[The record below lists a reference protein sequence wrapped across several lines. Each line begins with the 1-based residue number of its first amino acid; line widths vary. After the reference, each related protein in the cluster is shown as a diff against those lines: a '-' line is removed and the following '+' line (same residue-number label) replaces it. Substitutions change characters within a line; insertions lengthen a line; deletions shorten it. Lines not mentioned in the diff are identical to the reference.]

1 MDKFAFKDIVFNVGA
16 RVDVFDANQPILK
29 DPYLF
34 YNALT
39 VKELEF
45 LLNMLRESTLK
56 GDQVE
61 LFYNLAIKIQN
72 QYIKQSE
79 K

>member
-1 MDKFAFKDIVFNVGA
+1 MGIVNKIIGKDNKPST
-16 RVDVFDANQPILK
+16 VDP
-29 DPYLF
+29 
-34 YNALT
+34 NALT

-79 K
+79 KK

>member
-1 MDKFAFKDIVFNVGA
+1 M
-16 RVDVFDANQPILK
+16 
-29 DPYLF
+29 
-34 YNALT
+34 
-39 VKELEF
+39 KELEF

-79 K
+79 KQ